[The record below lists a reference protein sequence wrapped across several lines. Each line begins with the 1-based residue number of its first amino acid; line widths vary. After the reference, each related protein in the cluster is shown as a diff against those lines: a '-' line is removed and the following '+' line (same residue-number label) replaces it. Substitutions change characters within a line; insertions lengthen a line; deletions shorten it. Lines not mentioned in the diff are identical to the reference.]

1 MRKWVIHG
9 LIYLLLG
16 VLVAGGIAYALGT
29 NPAAVRSLVQEQ
41 LTQRFRHVSVS
52 VERARLRLL
61 GGLLVRELRLARN
74 DGLDRRDFLY
84 APTAVIYHDKEHVL
98 DGQVLIRKVELT
110 RPQIRIVRERDGSL
124 NVAGILGPPDLSQ
137 PLPAVVIRQGTVTF
151 EDRAAGTG
159 PLLEVREVQLS
170 LINDPLPTLRVE
182 GSGTID
188 VLGPVRFRGTITRA
202 TFAADLTVEL
212 PDVPVNR
219 DLVARAALL
228 C

>member
-61 GGLLVRELRLARN
+61 GGIVAGERRLARS
-74 DGLDRRDFLY
+74 DGLHRRDFLY

-98 DGQVLIRKVELT
+98 DGRVLVKKVELT
-110 RPQIRIVRERDGSL
+110 KPQIRIVRERDGKL
-124 NVAGILGPPDLSQ
+124 NVAGILGPIDLSQ
-137 PLPAVVIRQGTVTF
+137 PLPSLVIRQGTVTI
-151 EDRAAGTG
+151 EDRAHPAG
-159 PLLEVREVQLS
+159 PLLEVR
-170 LINDPLPTLRVE
+170 
-182 GSGTID
+182 D
-188 VLGPVRFRGTITRA
+188 V
-202 TFAADLTVEL
+202 
-212 PDVPVNR
+212 
-219 DLVARAALL
+219 
-228 C
+228 